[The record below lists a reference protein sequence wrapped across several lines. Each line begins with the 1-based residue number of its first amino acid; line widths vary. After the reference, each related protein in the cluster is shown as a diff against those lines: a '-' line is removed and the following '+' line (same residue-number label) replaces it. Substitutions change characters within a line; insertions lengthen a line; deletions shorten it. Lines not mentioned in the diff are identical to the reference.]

1 MASVGVDIYVSDE
14 SLTPLPLEGVVVGVF
29 DAAGANLLA
38 TGTTD
43 VDGLAAFLLD
53 DGTTGLTYSVR
64 TYRAGVSFSNPK
76 AILVLP
82 SPATNRFDLYGAVK
96 VIPSSLDPR
105 VCVAYGW
112 FVTGSKQPD
121 RSVEMQFITKRAPLL
136 VDSLGVF
143 RERVTVSSDKN
154 GYIEIPL
161 IRCAEYDVTVT
172 GFEDL
177 SRIVYV
183 PDAPNILLPDLLLPV
198 VKEISWDPSGPYSVV
213 SGSSL
218 SLTPTVQATDLQI
231 LEGTAIGEVRWSS
244 SDETI
249 LVVEAGATTITLR
262 GIAPGTAE
270 LRAERISTE
279 IQRLPDTPIV
289 GAPLTVTVT

>member
-1 MASVGVDIYVSDE
+1 MATVGVDVYVFDE

-29 DAAGANLLA
+29 DSAGANLLA
-38 TGTTD
+38 TATTD
-43 VDGLAAFLLD
+43 GTGKSSFLLD

-64 TYRAGVSFSNPK
+64 LYKAGVSFQNPK

-82 SPATNRFDLYGAVK
+82 TPAVNVFDIQGIVK
-96 VIPSSLDPR
+96 TVPSSLDPR

-121 RSVEMQFITKRAPLL
+121 RSVEMQFITKRLPLL
-136 VDSLGVF
+136 VDSMGVL
-143 RERVTVSSDKN
+143 RERVTVSSDRN

-161 IRCAEYDVTVT
+161 IRCAEYDVLVS

-177 SRIVYV
+177 TRIVYV
-183 PDAPNILLPDLLLPV
+183 PDAPNILLPDLLFPV
-198 VKEISWDPSGPYSVV
+198 VKEISWAPSGPYSVA
-213 SGSSL
+213 SGSSI
-218 SLTPTVQATDLQI
+218 SLTPTIQATDLQI
-231 LEGTAIGEVRWSS
+231 LEGTSIEEIMWAS

-249 LVVEAGATTITLR
+249 LVVEPGSTTITLR

-270 LRAERISTE
+270 LRATRRSTE
-279 IQRLPDTPIV
+279 ISRLPDTPIV
-289 GAPLTVTVT
+289 GVPLTITVT